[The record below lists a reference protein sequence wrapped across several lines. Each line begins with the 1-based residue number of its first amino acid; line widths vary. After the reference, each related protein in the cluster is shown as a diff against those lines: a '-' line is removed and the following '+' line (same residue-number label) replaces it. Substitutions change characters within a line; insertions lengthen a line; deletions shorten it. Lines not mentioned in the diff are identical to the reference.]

1 MAKINVF
8 KLRENNTDTATGAT
22 GMLTHMII
30 DKDLKTRYLLQ
41 PRAVNPKTGHP
52 VEKIHLEPAR
62 LEDQTKLEEIE
73 IPIEVLGTVV
83 KDEASGIEGTALSFV
98 RHPNGCFHVH
108 IQPKGVI
115 EKTREPI
122 KPIDV
127 DFRQV
132 TGEKVP
138 VMTEEEK
145 EVSRKKNPSPD
156 GIGMHFGP
164 PLPK

>member
-1 MAKINVF
+1 MKLTVF
-8 KLRENNTDTATGAT
+8 KLREQNTDTATGAS

-30 DKDLKTRYLLQ
+30 DKDGKTRYLLQ

-52 VEKIHLEPAR
+52 VEKIHLEPDR
-62 LEDQTKLEEIE
+62 LEDQTKTEEID
-73 IPIEVLGTVV
+73 IPMEVLGSTVT
-83 KDEASGIEGTALSFV
+83 DDASGISGYALSFV

-108 IQPKGVI
+108 IQPSGVI

-132 TGEKVP
+132 SGEKVP
-138 VMTEEEK
+138 KMTEAEK
-145 EVSRKKNPSPD
+145 EVSRKEKPSPAS
-156 GIGMHFGP
+156 IGTYFGA
-164 PLPK
+164 PLPR